1 MHIVGWG
8 RGVVDAWA
16 ARTVEVEPR
25 TGVGSGC
32 IAAVGAA
39 AVAGGIA
46 AVGAVVVGAGSRA
59 VAAAVVVVVVVVV
72 VAGGRALVV
81 EHFGTSTVGVLL
93 DGTVALR
100 CNSLG

>member
-1 MHIVGWG
+1 M
-8 RGVVDAWA
+8 DAWA

-59 VAAAVVVVVVVVV
+59 VAAAVVVVVVV
-72 VAGGRALVV
+72 AGGRALVV

>member
-25 TGVGSGC
+25 TGVGGGC

-59 VAAAVVVVVVVVV
+59 VAAAVVVVVVVV
-72 VAGGRALVV
+72 AGGRALVV

>member
-1 MHIVGWG
+1 VHIVGWG

-25 TGVGSGC
+25 TGVGSGY

-59 VAAAVVVVVVVVV
+59 VAAAVVVVV

>member
-59 VAAAVVVVVVVVV
+59 VAAAVVVVV
-72 VAGGRALVV
+72 AGGRALVV

>member
-46 AVGAVVVGAGSRA
+46 AVGAVVVGVGSRA
-59 VAAAVVVVVVVVV
+59 VAAAVVVV